1 MTTPVEAEEKTHSQV
16 APYLGREASARV
28 VAIWDGG
35 YASSALPVSGALL
48 IGRGISTDLRISSTS
63 VSREHAR
70 IHAGTQP
77 AIEDLGSS
85 NGTRVDGVRLEP
97 GQRLALT
104 AGQVVELGS
113 ALLVVQAPD
122 ESSASPLTMR
132 PAADSGAEGKM
143 ARLHRLADLVALGTL
158 SVILQGETGVGKE
171 VMAKRIH
178 ERSARAD
185 QPFLK
190 INCAAFSDSMVD
202 SELFGHER
210 GAFTGATQAKAGLLE
225 TASGGTVL
233 LDEVAELS
241 LAMQAKLLRA
251 VGNAEVLR
259 VGSVKPRTIDVRFI
273 AATNGD
279 FGDLIG
285 RGAFRSDL
293 YFRLNGITL
302 TVPPLRERRA
312 EIAPLATAFAAESAS
327 ALGLARAKLTDA
339 AYRWLEQQPWPG
351 NIRQLRSTIDRAVL
365 VSGGR
370 PIAID
375 HLLLDA
381 ELSTSAM
388 TSSAEPSA
396 SYAPRPVLPPSADG
410 EKLRAEVA
418 RLERDRVT
426 DAMNRTG
433 GNQTRAAEL
442 LGISRRALIHRLDAY
457 GLPRPRKGV

>member
-16 APYLGREASARV
+16 APHLGGDASARV
-28 VAIWDGG
+28 IAIWDGG
-35 YASSALPVSGALL
+35 YASSALPETGALL
-48 IGRGISTDLRISSTS
+48 IGRGVSADLRISSTS
-63 VSREHAR
+63 VSREHAT
-70 IHAGTQP
+70 IHAGALP

-85 NGTRVDGVRLEP
+85 NGTRVDGVRLAP
-97 GQRLALT
+97 GQRLTLT
-104 AGQVVELGS
+104 AGQVVELGN
-113 ALLVVQAPD
+113 ALLVVQAAGELAPQTVRPA
-122 ESSASPLTMR
+122 ESSVES
-132 PAADSGAEGKM
+132 KM
-143 ARLHRLADLVALGTL
+143 TRLHRLADLVALGTL

-178 ERSARAD
+178 ERSARAE

-259 VGSVKPRTIDVRFI
+259 VGSVKARTIDVRFI

-279 FGDLIG
+279 FKELIG

-293 YFRLNGITL
+293 YFRLNGISL

-312 EIAPLATAFAAESAS
+312 EIFGLAAGFAAESAA
-327 ALGLARAKLTDA
+327 ALGLQRSKLSDA
-339 AYRWLEQQPWPG
+339 ARRWLEQQSWPG
-351 NIRQLRSTIDRAVL
+351 NIRQLRSTIERAVL
-365 VSGGR
+365 ISAGR
-370 PIAID
+370 PID
-375 HLLLDA
+375 VEHLQLDA
-381 ELSTSAM
+381 ELSAGQLDHTPK
-388 TSSAEPSA
+388 EPLIA
-396 SYAPRPVLPPSADG
+396 APRALGPAPGES
-410 EKLRAEVA
+410 EKLRVEVA

-457 GLPRPRKGV
+457 GLPRPRKGSG